1 MMTMKGLK
9 LSIIFSAIFLLVQTV
24 AVGNDTLDRDDALDL
39 FKQHINKIVERVE
52 KAEDPAQKR
61 DILNSSF
68 DKMISTFDK
77 VLNREL
83 ASSDDREAIKA
94 LKANIQEKKNE
105 LNGTEGYRKVADN
118 KLNNFANYVQQDLE
132 QADTVVISISATL
145 LAVILVL
152 LLLL

>member
-1 MMTMKGLK
+1 MKGLK
-9 LSIIFSAIFLLVQTV
+9 STILFSAIFLLVQTV
-24 AVGNDTLDRDDALDL
+24 AVGNGIPDRGDALDL
-39 FKQHINKIVERVE
+39 FKQHINLMVERVE
-52 KAEDPAQKR
+52 KAEDPAEKR
-61 DILNSSF
+61 EILNNSF

-77 VLNREL
+77 VLNREI
-83 ASSDDREAIKA
+83 ASSDDREAIRT

-105 LNGTEGYRKVADN
+105 LNGTEGYEKVADN
-118 KLNNFANYVQQDLE
+118 KLNNFVNYVQQDLE